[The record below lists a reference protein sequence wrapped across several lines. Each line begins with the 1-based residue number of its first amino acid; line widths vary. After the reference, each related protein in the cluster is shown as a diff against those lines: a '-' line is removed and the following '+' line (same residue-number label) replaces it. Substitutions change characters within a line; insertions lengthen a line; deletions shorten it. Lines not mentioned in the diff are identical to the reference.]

1 MLRHASRRGLRVVQ
15 QGVTTITEQVAAT
28 RVERHRSLSCYI
40 VGRPKVDAASTLSW
54 TTLTS
59 GTSSLQPSPQVAC
72 SSSRMSLFSTL
83 KHDDEDDADSDDAE
97 FDGGMPSNLRFDRRS
112 SFAPQKPPS
121 TILVPKKALQ
131 KTGIKNDEDAAT
143 EQQEGAVVEEHQDD
157 TVGDSAEEEE
167 EDGSVASIA
176 EVDPQSVIPLPDRL
190 RVNVH
195 DVLDGGSVNGT
206 LWLNPTVFG
215 VSDIRLDLIQQNVVY
230 IRNKIR
236 GIRKTKTKTVSE
248 VSGSGKKVRNQ
259 KGTGRARAGH
269 SRPAHWRGGAKAHGP
284 KQVDYGDCKMNKKAR
299 RLAMASTLSQK
310 LKEGNLIVVDH
321 LRLPTHKTKEWTH
334 ILESAFGIS
343 MHDDGSSALIL
354 DHFLVEH
361 ETELE
366 QEQPPKEKHV
376 SLQGVPINVSVAS
389 GNLLNVKVA
398 NQRFANVYEILKKD
412 KLMIT
417 LSALQQMEAKWSR
430 D

>member
-1 MLRHASRRGLRVVQ
+1 MLRHASRRGLGVVQ
-15 QGVTTITEQVAAT
+15 QGVTTTAEHVAAT
-28 RVERHRSLSCYI
+28 RVELHRSLSCCV
-40 VGRPKVDAASTLSW
+40 VGLPRVGAASTLSSW
-54 TTLTS
+54 RTPTS
-59 GTSSLQPSPQVAC
+59 GPSLSHPPPPPAGSTF
-72 SSSRMSLFSTL
+72 RRSLFSTL
-83 KHDDEDDADSDDAE
+83 KHDDEDDDGDDAE
-97 FDGGMPSNLRFDRRS
+97 YDSGMPSNLRFDRRS

-121 TILVPKKALQ
+121 TILVPKKPLPKA
-131 KTGIKNDEDAAT
+131 GIKNDENAPT
-143 EQQEGAVVEEHQDD
+143 EQQDGAVVQEHQDD
-157 TVGDSAEEEE
+157 E
-167 EDGSVASIA
+167 EDVEEDEDSVASLTD
-176 EVDPQSVIPLPDRL
+176 VDPQFVIPLPDRL

-195 DVLDGGSVNGT
+195 DVLDAGSVNGT

-215 VSDIRLDLIQQNVVY
+215 LHDIRLDLIQQNVVY

-321 LRLPTHKTKEWTH
+321 LRLPTHKTKEWTK
-334 ILESAFGIS
+334 ILETAFGIS
-343 MHDDGSSALIL
+343 MHENGSSALIL
-354 DHFLVEH
+354 DHFLVED
-361 ETELE
+361 EAELGE
-366 QEQPPKEKHV
+366 QQEQLKEKHA
-376 SLQGVPINVSVAS
+376 SFQGVPINVSVAS
-389 GNLLNVKVA
+389 GNLLNVKVT